1 MPDKFKKYAEQ
12 SLKEAS
18 ERKKNKIVIE
28 DIVDPLFVSPV
39 VAIVDPIITKKSN
52 RVKSAI
58 LRKDIQEKI
67 DNVEKTLLETKKLL
81 FGIKDHKKGVEVKKK
96 YQQVLNQY
104 ESLLGNLDDGIK
116 TIQRKKT
123 A

>member
-1 MPDKFKKYAEQ
+1 M
-12 SLKEAS
+12 
-18 ERKKNKIVIE
+18 
-28 DIVDPLFVSPV
+28 
-39 VAIVDPIITKKSN
+39 
-52 RVKSAI
+52 
-58 LRKDIQEKI
+58 RKDIQEKI
-67 DNVEKTLLETKKLL
+67 DNGEKTLLETKKLL
-81 FGIKDHKKGVEVKKK
+81 FQMTDHKKGGEVKKK